1 VAHQP
6 TVFTDGPAGGRFGSD
21 LSGFGGQVLERG
33 GEVQV
38 HGGAHAIGRV
48 AAMRAVVLT
57 SYGDPD
63 VLTIAEIA
71 EPEIGPEDVLVEV
84 TATALNRADLLQRR
98 GLYPEPVP
106 RLTHEVP
113 GMELSGRVAA
123 VGALVSGWQVGAQ
136 VMAIVG
142 GGAYAEK
149 VAVHERQLMAV
160 PRGVSL
166 ADAAALPEVGIT
178 AHDALVTQGGLR
190 SGGWALVHAGASGV
204 GSMAVQIARAVGARV
219 IATTSAA
226 KLDAVRSLGADAVV
240 DYRSGDFVAV
250 AAEVT
255 EGRGVD
261 VVLDVVGGDYLSG
274 NVSALTRGG
283 TIVQVGVMGGGRTP
297 IDLGTMLAKRA
308 RLVGT
313 VLRSRPLEEK
323 VMASRRFADEIV
335 PAIEAGVIRPVIDR
349 RFRLDQISQ
358 AHRYLETNTS
368 VGKVLIDL

>member
-1 VAHQP
+1 
-6 TVFTDGPAGGRFGSD
+6 
-21 LSGFGGQVLERG
+21 
-33 GEVQV
+33 
-38 HGGAHAIGRV
+38 
-48 AAMRAVVLT
+48 MRAVVLT

-349 RFRLDQISQ
+349 RFRLDQISE